1 MQPSELPGEIV
12 MYRKT
17 CTLLVSALAVLA
29 SSLAMADEGLL
40 VKVKS
45 ETVRY
50 DDIRLSSQV
59 GVAVLY
65 GRLRQAAERACAP
78 LHGVDLPAKTRYRKC
93 FDEALGKAVATV
105 AHSGLTE
112 YYESRRGTTVPSEPV
127 QSVTVV
133 ASGD

>member
-1 MQPSELPGEIV
+1 MF
-12 MYRKT
+12 RKT
-17 CTLLVSALAVLA
+17 TTLLVSALALLA
-29 SSLAMADEGLL
+29 SSLAMAEGLL
-40 VKVKS
+40 VNVKS
-45 ETVRY
+45 EVVRY
-50 DDIRLSSQV
+50 DDIRLSSKV

-78 LHGVDLPAKTRYRKC
+78 LYGVDLPAKNRYRKC

-112 YYESRRGTTVPSEPV
+112 YYEQRRGVTAPNEPV